1 MSGSGGPGIAELC
14 GMLEV
19 GRVVPVLLTDQLTGQ
34 LTLTC
39 TRISSAWPRA
49 PPMGWWIIVLE
60 CGSAIRLPRVPAPR
74 MNEPIEAAMP
84 TCVSKVA

>member
-1 MSGSGGPGIAELC
+1 
-14 GMLEV
+14 
-19 GRVVPVLLTDQLTGQ
+19 
-34 LTLTC
+34 
-39 TRISSAWPRA
+39 
-49 PPMGWWIIVLE
+49 MGWWIIVLE